1 MKKRLLMKTFLWF
14 LAFTVLFPVS
24 SVFAAPQENDFEWKY
39 HNFSFEKEKKEDT
52 PKNSIS
58 KFLSSAKKKLGQS
71 IAKVRE
77 SKKDPEESPVSL
89 NYSSHEWMNQPGGHD
104 RKKTRKISHSA
115 DVQNK
120 IRGDSIKRL
129 GMGTP
134 VYCTLAGVVSHSG
147 IAMGDK
153 IVHLDGNGTVI
164 RSSPQQFIDRFN
176 GKNPAVNI
184 YYAAYAPN
192 RPVEIHFA
200 AVRAFTSV
208 GKKLKY
214 NVFKKNCHGFTIWC
228 FTGKYYSSTL
238 SISQVEEYIE
248 KQCGTK
254 WNWRCW
260 DGWR

>member
-1 MKKRLLMKTFLWF
+1 MKTFSWF
-14 LAFTVLFPVS
+14 LTIALLFPVS
-24 SVFAAPQENDFEWKY
+24 SVLADPRENDFEWKY

-89 NYSSHEWMNQPGGHD
+89 NFSSHEWMNQPGGHD
-104 RKKTRKISHSA
+104 RKKTRKVSHGA
-115 DVQNK
+115 GVLNK
-120 IRGDSIKRL
+120 IRGDSLKTL

-153 IVHLDGNGTVI
+153 IIHLDGSGNVI
-164 RSSPQQFIDRFN
+164 RTSPQEFIDRLD

-184 YYAAYAPN
+184 YYAAYGPN

-200 AVRAFTSV
+200 ATRAFFAE
-208 GKKLKY
+208 GKKIKY
-214 NVFKKNCHGFTIWC
+214 NVFKNNCHGFTIWC

-238 SISQVEEYIE
+238 SIAQVEKHIE

-254 WNWRCW
+254 WSWRCR